1 MELITDRTQE
11 DVLLRNSKGSY
22 GADDL
27 NRVENAVEVLS
38 RELAALG
45 EYCQPLNV
53 KTDWQLVPLFCAG
66 EWPVRE
72 QMERYLGNVRQLAL
86 AYGLEPQLPQSM
98 ERLNWQG
105 ANQIESQLKLL
116 LEYMENQKAA
126 RRFCGAAE
134 CGG

>member
-11 DVLLRNSKGSY
+11 DVLLRNSKGCY

-27 NRVENAVEVLS
+27 NRVEKAVEMLS

-45 EYCQPLNV
+45 EYCQPLPV
-53 KTDWQLVPLFCAG
+53 KTDWRLVPLFHAE

-72 QMERYLGNVRQLAL
+72 QMERYLDNVHKLL
-86 AYGLEPQLPQSM
+86 TAYGLEPQLPQSM
-98 ERLNWQG
+98 ERLNWWG
-105 ANQIESQLKLL
+105 ANQIEQQLKLL
-116 LEYMENQKAA
+116 MEYIENQKAA
-126 RRFCGAAE
+126 RQFCGAAE